1 MTFNIALNFEDGIT
15 RFIQCNAGEKVLDAA
30 YRQQVNLPMDCSDG
44 VCGTCKC
51 RCVSGEYGL
60 GDEFLEEA
68 LSEEEAAERQVLT
81 CQMVPTSDCVIDV
94 PAAAARC
101 KTALASVGATVKAVN
116 LLSDTAI
123 ELAIVLD
130 EPLDFLAGQYI
141 NIQVPGTPQVRAYSF
156 SSLPGSREGC
166 FLIRNVPGGLMSQW
180 LTQRAIPGDRLTLSG
195 PMGSF
200 YLRGGERPLLLL
212 AGGTGLAPLLSMLQ
226 TLASQRSTRPITLLY
241 GVTRD
246 GDLVKTDE
254 LEAFTGQLPA
264 YRWLPVVADAQSQ
277 CPQRGFVTEHLN
289 DAILNDGDVDI
300 YLCGP

>member
-60 GDEFLEEA
+60 GNEFLEEA

-156 SSLPGSREGC
+156 SSLPGGREGR
-166 FLIRNVPGGLMSQW
+166 FLS
-180 LTQRAIPGDRLTLSG
+180 
-195 PMGSF
+195 
-200 YLRGGERPLLLL
+200 
-212 AGGTGLAPLLSMLQ
+212 
-226 TLASQRSTRPITLLY
+226 
-241 GVTRD
+241 VTC
-246 GDLVKTDE
+246 
-254 LEAFTGQLPA
+254 PA
-264 YRWLPVVADAQSQ
+264 D
-277 CPQRGFVTEHLN
+277 
-289 DAILNDGDVDI
+289 
-300 YLCGP
+300 

>member
-15 RFIQCNAGEKVLDAA
+15 RFIQCHAGEKVLDAA

-60 GDEFLEEA
+60 GDEYLEEA
-68 LSEEEAAERQVLT
+68 LSEDEAAERQVLT
-81 CQMVPTSDCVIDV
+81 CQMVPSSDCVIDV
-94 PAAAARC
+94 PAAAAQC
-101 KTALASVGATVKAVN
+101 KTALASLGATVKAVN

-156 SSLPGSREGC
+156 SSLPGSREGS

-180 LTQRAIPGDRLTLSG
+180 LTQRASPDDRLTLSG

-200 YLRGGERPLLLL
+200 YLRSGERPLLLL
-212 AGGTGLAPLLSMLQ
+212 AGAP
-226 TLASQRSTRPITLLY
+226 A
-241 GVTRD
+241 
-246 GDLVKTDE
+246 
-254 LEAFTGQLPA
+254 
-264 YRWLPVVADAQSQ
+264 
-277 CPQRGFVTEHLN
+277 
-289 DAILNDGDVDI
+289 
-300 YLCGP
+300 